1 MRRPALRF
9 LRDVRGAAALEFG
22 LILPFLFVM
31 HLTIV
36 ELVQAWQVRTRI
48 THIASSVADVT
59 SQNRSVSD
67 SELADILLAGDAMI
81 RPFPAQPL
89 GERVTSLVTDQY
101 GVVRVD
107 WTSSRNFP
115 SLPAA
120 SVPAGFLKPNES
132 ILVADVVYDYQ
143 PALHFFLKD
152 TFRLKHTSYVR
163 PRVSTKVERR

>member
-1 MRRPALRF
+1 MLRF
-9 LRDVRGAAALEFG
+9 LRDARGAAALEFG

-48 THIASSVADVT
+48 THIASSLADVT
-59 SQNRSVSD
+59 SQERSVSD
-67 SELADILLAGDAMI
+67 SDLADILLAGDAMI
-81 RPFPAQPL
+81 RPYPATPL
-89 GERVTSLVTDQY
+89 GERVTSLVSDPY

-107 WTSSRNFP
+107 WTVSRNFP
-115 SLPAA
+115 SSPPASA
-120 SVPAGFLKPNES
+120 PAGFLQPNES

-152 TFRLKHTSYVR
+152 NFRLKHTSYVR
-163 PRVSTKVERR
+163 PRMSAKVEKR